1 MLTKCNCS
9 SGPGCFA
16 MPCYDTDKDPRG
28 EDFIG
33 CANKT
38 ASGRTCQVNACS
50 KCSNIRNIRNFQNV
64 QNVQMFKMFK
74 IIKCS
79 KFSNCS
85 KCSNVQIFKRS
96 GRWIF
101 DRTNFIVCLFRLGA
115 PQAPTSMGWPVWKST
130 ETIVGTLTTT
140 PLPGMSHLIDCLV
153 LENWFLL
160 V

>member
-1 MLTKCNCS
+1 MALVNYQGRSRFFFLKPLMLTKCNCS

-64 QNVQMFKMFK
+64 QMFKMFK
-74 IIKCS
+74 YSNDLAGEYLIETILSSACS
-79 KFSNCS
+79 
-85 KCSNVQIFKRS
+85 
-96 GRWIF
+96 G
-101 DRTNFIVCLFRLGA
+101 LGLHKP
-115 PQAPTSMGWPVWKST
+115 PQAWVDQFERARKQ
-130 ETIVGTLTTT
+130 L
-140 PLPGMSHLIDCLV
+140 
-153 LENWFLL
+153 
-160 V
+160 